1 MGPEGQRKLV
11 DGIGSWN
18 VTDAL
23 TLVLNY
29 DWGRQDGGAQGGG
42 VARWDGLAG
51 YINYAF
57 NTHWRASLRSEY
69 LDDPDGY
76 RTGYIQKWKEATLTV
91 AWMPSKAVE
100 LRLEGRADRS
110 DHSVFVRDSAYLTSA
125 GSLQFLG
132 DRQSSV
138 ALEALYKF

>member
-1 MGPEGQRKLV
+1 V
-11 DGIGSWN
+11 IGRWN
-18 VTDAL
+18 ATDAL

-29 DWGRQDGGAQGGG
+29 DWGRQDGGASDGG

-57 NTHWRASLRSEY
+57 NDHWRASLRSEY
-69 LDDPDGY
+69 LDDQNGY
-76 RTGYIQKWKEATLTV
+76 RTGFTQNWKETTLTV
-91 AWMPSKAVE
+91 AWMPGKAVE

-110 DHSVFVRDSAYLTSA
+110 DHAVFVRDNAYFVST
-125 GSLQFLG
+125 GDLQFLG
-132 DRQSSV
+132 DQQSSV